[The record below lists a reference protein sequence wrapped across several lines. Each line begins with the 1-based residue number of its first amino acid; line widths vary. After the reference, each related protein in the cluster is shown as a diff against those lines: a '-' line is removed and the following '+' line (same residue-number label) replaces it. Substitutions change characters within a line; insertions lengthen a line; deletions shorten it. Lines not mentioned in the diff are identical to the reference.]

1 MHVVWPPMVDSGN
14 SRRPVSNSASVS
26 DITATGSD
34 GSLSSATRAAAAA
47 SVATASEVLS
57 AATFSEAA
65 FVAILAAAFSA
76 ATFFAEVFLAAAFS
90 AAAFVSASAV
100 AVLPF
105 LAFSNSVLALWAS
118 ACLLSCVACAAA
130 PACLR
135 SRKFSA
141 SFAGARTRGSSVAR
155 PARCR
160 LASRRT
166 ANSEQQLLATSVTI
180 IASRIVAS
188 RKHLTGGGPGAA
200 ALDGGA
206 AGSGGGGT
214 AARSGGGA
222 AARGGDVESRGG
234 DAESRRS
241 SASMHAAP
249 RSVRVNDLKLAD
261 TSSRSAA

>member
-1 MHVVWPPMVDSGN
+1 MRQTGHSRIWAEQASHAHWWPHGTAACDLRLTKQTMHVVWPPMVDSGN

-160 LASRRT
+160 LASR
-166 ANSEQQLLATSVTI
+166 
-180 IASRIVAS
+180 
-188 RKHLTGGGPGAA
+188 
-200 ALDGGA
+200 
-206 AGSGGGGT
+206 
-214 AARSGGGA
+214 
-222 AARGGDVESRGG
+222 
-234 DAESRRS
+234 
-241 SASMHAAP
+241 
-249 RSVRVNDLKLAD
+249 
-261 TSSRSAA
+261 